1 MQSSTS
7 LAARA
12 PSSLATLC
20 LETSCFPTAC
30 LPASSL
36 AASSLPTACHAASS
50 LAASSLAASSLAAS
64 SRSAAPS
71 LVRTGRAGRGDAA
84 VRARERAAAGD
95 AHRPPLRTRLLPI
108 AKATGDA
115 DVLPSPRDALVPRRQ
130 LRAGRRRMVDRLP
143 HLPPDATFVAL
154 GTWTHPRSSEFDLA
168 PADAA
173 YKPLR
178 PGGVRWA

>member
-1 MQSSTS
+1 
-7 LAARA
+7 
-12 PSSLATLC
+12 
-20 LETSCFPTAC
+20 
-30 LPASSL
+30 
-36 AASSLPTACHAASS
+36 
-50 LAASSLAASSLAAS
+50 
-64 SRSAAPS
+64 
-71 LVRTGRAGRGDAA
+71 
-84 VRARERAAAGD
+84 
-95 AHRPPLRTRLLPI
+95 LRTRLLPI

-154 GTWTHPRSSEFDLA
+154 GTWTHPRSREFDLA